1 MTTAQKKGTTII
13 MTTPEKSPAL
23 VEYSGAALAY
33 LGDAV
38 MEVLVRQMLVRRG
51 IGNAGKLSALSLDYV
66 RATNQ
71 SRGLEGLLP
80 HLTEEENAVYHRGR
94 NAAGAHPKS
103 ASVNDY
109 RRATGLEALFGYLH
123 LKGDT
128 ARLEALFD
136 LFVRSLEEG
145 SEENTHAD
153 EKK

>member
-1 MTTAQKKGTTII
+1 MTTSQN
-13 MTTPEKSPAL
+13 PPAL
-23 VEYSGAALAY
+23 VEYSGASLAY

-38 MEVLVRQMLVRRG
+38 MEVLVRQMLVKRG
-51 IGNAGKLSALSLDYV
+51 IGNAGKLSAMSLDYV

-94 NAAGAHPKS
+94 NAAGAHPTS

-128 ARLEALFD
+128 ARLDELFALF
-136 LFVRSLEEG
+136 VSYLETN
-145 SEENTHAD
+145 SEE
-153 EKK
+153 

>member
-1 MTTAQKKGTTII
+1 MTT
-13 MTTPEKSPAL
+13 TPNTPAL

-38 MEVLVRQMLVRRG
+38 MEVLVRQMLVKRG
-51 IGNAGKLSALSLDYV
+51 IGNSGKLSAMSLDYV

-80 HLTEEENAVYHRGR
+80 HLTEEENGVYHRGR

-128 ARLEALFD
+128 ARLEQLFD
-136 LFVRSLEEG
+136 LYICHLEAN
-145 SEENTHAD
+145 SEE
-153 EKK
+153 

>member
-1 MTTAQKKGTTII
+1 
-13 MTTPEKSPAL
+13 MTTPPNPPAL

-38 MEVLVRQMLVRRG
+38 MEVLVRRMLVGRG
-51 IGNAGKLSALSLDYV
+51 IGNAGKLSAKSLDYV

-80 HLTEEENAVYHRGR
+80 HLTEEETAVYHRGR

-128 ARLEALFD
+128 ARLDALFA
-136 LFVRSLEEG
+136 LYVHYLETN
-145 SEENTHAD
+145 SEECTHAD
-153 EKK
+153 EEK

>member
-1 MTTAQKKGTTII
+1 MTTSQN
-13 MTTPEKSPAL
+13 PPAL
-23 VEYSGAALAY
+23 VEYSGASLAY

-38 MEVLVRQMLVRRG
+38 MEVLVRQMLVKRG
-51 IGNAGKLSALSLDYV
+51 IGNAGKLSAMSLDYV

-80 HLTEEENAVYHRGR
+80 HLTDEENAVYHRGR

-128 ARLEALFD
+128 ARLDELFA
-136 LFVRSLEEG
+136 VYVSYLETN
-145 SEENTHAD
+145 SEE
-153 EKK
+153 

>member
-1 MTTAQKKGTTII
+1 MTTSQN
-13 MTTPEKSPAL
+13 PPAL
-23 VEYSGAALAY
+23 VEYSGASLAY

-38 MEVLVRQMLVRRG
+38 MEVLVRQMLVKRG
-51 IGNAGKLSALSLDYV
+51 IGNAGKLSAMSLDYV

-109 RRATGLEALFGYLH
+109 RRATGLESLFGYLH

-128 ARLEALFD
+128 ARLDELFALF
-136 LFVRSLEEG
+136 VSYLETN
-145 SEENTHAD
+145 SEE
-153 EKK
+153 

>member
-1 MTTAQKKGTTII
+1 MITAQKKGTTII

-128 ARLEALFD
+128 ARLEELFD

-145 SEENTHAD
+145 SEESTHAD

>member
-1 MTTAQKKGTTII
+1 MTTSQN
-13 MTTPEKSPAL
+13 PPAL
-23 VEYSGAALAY
+23 VEYSGASLAY

-38 MEVLVRQMLVRRG
+38 MEVLVRQMLVKRG
-51 IGNAGKLSALSLDYV
+51 IGNAGKLSAMSLDYV

-123 LKGDT
+123 LKGDI
-128 ARLEALFD
+128 ARLDELFALY
-136 LFVRSLEEG
+136 VSYLETN
-145 SEENTHAD
+145 SEE
-153 EKK
+153 

>member
-1 MTTAQKKGTTII
+1 MTEPTKI
-13 MTTPEKSPAL
+13 PAL
-23 VEYSGAALAY
+23 TEYSGAALAY

-38 MEVLVRQMLVRRG
+38 MEVLVRRMLVGRG

-71 SRGLEGLLP
+71 SRGLEGLLA
-80 HLTEEENAVYHRGR
+80 HLTEEETAVYHRGR

-128 ARLEALFD
+128 ERLDTLFGIY
-136 LFVRSLEEG
+136 VRYLEGE
-145 SEENTHAD
+145 SAHAD
-153 EKK
+153 EEK

>member
-1 MTTAQKKGTTII
+1 MTEPTKT
-13 MTTPEKSPAL
+13 PAL
-23 VEYSGAALAY
+23 SEYSGAALAY

-38 MEVLVRQMLVRRG
+38 MEVLVRRMLVGRG

-71 SRGLEGLLP
+71 SRGLEGLLS
-80 HLTEEENAVYHRGR
+80 HLTEEETAVYHRGR

-128 ARLEALFD
+128 ERLDTLFGIY
-136 LFVRSLEEG
+136 VRYLEGE
-145 SEENTHAD
+145 SAHAD
-153 EKK
+153 EEK

>member
-1 MTTAQKKGTTII
+1 MTEPTKT
-13 MTTPEKSPAL
+13 PAL
-23 VEYSGAALAY
+23 SEYSGAALAY

-38 MEVLVRQMLVRRG
+38 MEVLVRRMLVGRG

-71 SRGLEGLLP
+71 SRGLEGLLA
-80 HLTEEENAVYHRGR
+80 HLTEEETAVYHRGR

-128 ARLEALFD
+128 ERLDTLFGIY
-136 LFVRSLEEG
+136 VRYLEGE
-145 SEENTHAD
+145 SAHAD
-153 EKK
+153 EEK